1 MEKANAKKEYL
12 LLLLGAVLTAVL
24 CGGVGA
30 LFLYILKF
38 ANGLFREYDWLIF
51 FLPVGGLLTVLI
63 YNVLK
68 LNKTDIHCVFNA
80 VKTNDNVSLR
90 LAPAVFIGTVITQ
103 LLGGSAG
110 KEGAAL
116 QIGGSIG
123 SWLSRL
129 LKLDGEKYKVLLLCG
144 MSAVFASVFT
154 LPLTALAFGLEIV
167 FISRKFYFKAILPLS
182 VATFGAYGVARLLGV
197 YPERFVVGNLPTFG
211 ALTFLKTVTLIL
223 ICSAGAIVFCLALQ
237 GIHILFY
244 KFFKNNYLR
253 ITAGGIIIIILTVI
267 IGKTDYNGGGMHI
280 IEYVLNGGQT
290 VLWAFMLKIL
300 FTSITNASGF
310 KGGEIVPALFV
321 GATLGSSAAT
331 MFGLPPVFGAALGM
345 VTVFCGTTKCMVAA
359 LFLGFEFFGFPA
371 IGYFLLAILVA
382 QTVTSKFGIFN
393 KNSKN
398 GCNT

>member
-1 MEKANAKKEYL
+1 MEKANVKKENL
-12 LLLLGAVLTAVL
+12 FLLLGAVLTAVL

-30 LFLYILKF
+30 LFYHTLKF
-38 ANGLFREYDWLIF
+38 ANRLFGQYSWLIF
-51 FLPVGGLLTVLI
+51 LLPVGGLLTVLI
-63 YNVLK
+63 YNALK
-68 LNKTDIHCVFNA
+68 LSKTDIHGVLNA
-80 VKTNDNVSLR
+80 VKINDNISLW
-90 LAPAVFIGTVITQ
+90 LTPAVFIGTVITQ

-123 SWLSRL
+123 SALSRL
-129 LKLDGEKYKVLLLCG
+129 FKLNGEKYKVLLLCG

-167 FISRKFYFKAILPLS
+167 FISRKFYFKAIFPLS

-197 YPERFVVGNLPTFG
+197 HPERFTIGDLPPFDT
-211 ALTFLKTVTLIL
+211 LTFLKVVALIL
-223 ICSAGAIVFCLALQ
+223 ICSAGAIIFCLSLQ
-237 GIHILFY
+237 GVHILFY
-244 KFFKNNYLR
+244 KLFKNNYLR
-253 ITAGGIIIIILTVI
+253 VTVGGFIIIFLTVI

-290 VLWAFMLKIL
+290 VLWAFALKIL

-321 GATLGSSAAT
+321 GATLGSSAAIT
-331 MFGLPPVFGAALGM
+331 LGLPPIFGAALGM

-359 LFLGFEFFGFPA
+359 LFLGFEFFGFSA
-371 IGYFLLAILVA
+371 IGYFLLAIVVA
-382 QTVTSKFGIFN
+382 QIVTSKFGIFN
-393 KNSKN
+393 KNSKK
-398 GCNT
+398 GCNA